1 MSEKSLAKV
10 TNQWPPVETVVV
22 EKSVKDFVYQ
32 AIVDL
37 TNVYGMANREMV
49 VQATGF
55 KASLVDEAVKQLRE
69 VDLAINRH
77 KNGQWTPVFK
87 FDENPITATVLDN
100 GQIKLEHGD
109 EMMLLTPR
117 AARMTVALLGG
128 FALIHGR

>member
-1 MSEKSLAKV
+1 MSEKSTK
-10 TNQWPPVETVVV
+10 EI
-22 EKSVKDFVYQ
+22 VYQ

-37 TNVYGMANREMV
+37 CNTYGIANREMV

-55 KASLVDEAVKQLRE
+55 KAPLVDEAVKQLRE

-87 FDENPITATVLDN
+87 FDEDAISATVLDN
-100 GQIKLEHGD
+100 GMVKLECGSQL
-109 EMMLLTPR
+109 MTLTPR

>member
-1 MSEKSLAKV
+1 MSEKSTK
-10 TNQWPPVETVVV
+10 EI
-22 EKSVKDFVYQ
+22 VYQ

-37 TNVYGMANREMV
+37 CNTYGLANREMV

-55 KASLVDEAVKQLRE
+55 KAPLVDEAVKQLRE

-87 FDENPITATVLDN
+87 FPLNPLSATILDD
-100 GQIKLEHGD
+100 GMVKLEKAD
-109 EMMLLTPR
+109 QMMDLTPR
-117 AARMTVALLGG
+117 DARMVVALLGG